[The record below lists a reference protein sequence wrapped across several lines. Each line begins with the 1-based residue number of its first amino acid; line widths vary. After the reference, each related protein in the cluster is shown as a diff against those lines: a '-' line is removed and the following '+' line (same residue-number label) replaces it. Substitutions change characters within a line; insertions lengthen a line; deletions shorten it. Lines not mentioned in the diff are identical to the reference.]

1 MSTAKYYYVASA
13 YSATGEGVTISL
25 LVTRAYPKSNRDYKV
40 APSFNDSGYNP
51 GELKYP
57 MERVALLEFAE
68 IFDPF
73 WAQGAEVL
81 EKQDFFEK
89 FGKFVPEQVK
99 SLLDRDESP
108 GNFSWNSHYH
118 VNYS

>member
-13 YSATGEGVTISL
+13 YSATGEGLTISL
-25 LVTRAYPKSNRDYKV
+25 LITRAYPKSNRDYKV
-40 APSFNDSGYNP
+40 APSFDDSGYNP

-57 MERVALLEFAE
+57 MKRVALLEFAE

-73 WAQGAEVL
+73 WAHGAEVL

-89 FGKFVPEQVK
+89 FEKFVPEQVK
-99 SLLDRDESP
+99 FLLDRDESP
-108 GNFSWNSHYH
+108 GNFSWNSQYH